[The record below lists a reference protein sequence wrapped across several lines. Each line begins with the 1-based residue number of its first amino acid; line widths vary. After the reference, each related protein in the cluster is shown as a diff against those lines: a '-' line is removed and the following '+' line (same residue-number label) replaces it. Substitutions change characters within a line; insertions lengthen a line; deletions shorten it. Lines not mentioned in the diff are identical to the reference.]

1 MDIDE
6 SVSGFEVRGDWAT
19 IVELGERI
27 TQALREAGVDSD
39 ALAEWEEWRPK
50 ATDRFDEEMSAKT
63 ADEASVGEGAGE
75 RADVAADE
83 DVRAAGDKLTASYE
97 KAVDEDVG
105 GAAADVRDSIGHA
118 TRAVDTAGR
127 RALRT
132 VEESVYENV
141 MTQISP
147 YYFDNE
153 LISANLRRDDGVF
166 GFEVNV
172 NDDDLKAA
180 VSDLLDEYD
189 EDVDR
194 WHLDVDVDTTSI
206 EATHDVELAG

>member
-1 MDIDE
+1 MDVDE
-6 SVSGFEVRGDWAT
+6 SVSGFKIRGDWAT
-19 IVELGERI
+19 IVEHGERI
-27 TQALREAGVDSD
+27 TQALREAGVEGT
-39 ALAEWEEWRPK
+39 ALAEWEHWRPK
-50 ATDRFDEEMSAKT
+50 PTDRIDEEMSAKT

-75 RADVAADE
+75 RADIAADE
-83 DVRAAGDKLTASYE
+83 DIQTAGDKLADSYE
-97 KAVDEDVG
+97 NAVDENISSG
-105 GAAADVRDSIGHA
+105 LTDVRDSIGLA

-127 RALRT
+127 QALRT

-153 LISANLRRDDGVF
+153 LVSANLRRDDGAFV
-166 GFEVNV
+166 FEVNI

-180 VSDLLDEYD
+180 VSELLDEYD
-189 EDVDR
+189 EVIDR

-206 EATHDVELAG
+206 EATEDIELAG